1 VISWNG
7 AGITSGSTYLRPWG
21 IDVVG
26 GDVYVSDAVEHVQ
39 PGDISAWGPLQP
51 RVVKF
56 DADGA
61 YQAQWPL
68 DFNYPTD
75 LATDGASVYVVDW
88 LHSKVKGYSS
98 AGVHGSDFA
107 VTDPVGVALG
117 GGTVYATSESNSVF
131 RFPPGTSWSTGN
143 RPSGLAVAPNGD
155 VWVARYEPG
164 TIQRYSPSGSL
175 LGGFDSMGAE
185 DLAVDSSGDLYTSG
199 DAVRRYS
206 PDGTLVGTW
215 NVRSEGIAVDSA
227 NRVYVTQPSR
237 SSSPTGW
244 VYRLDPSDE
253 KPTAALTATPA
264 DPFATQLVTFDA
276 SASTPPTL
284 GHITKYEWDL
294 DGDGTYETHGGLSP
308 TISRRF
314 QQVSTETVR
323 VRVSGSNGPSAS
335 KTITLGIA
343 EPPTTMTVMPSLVA
357 TGDLVSFDASGSI
370 IDRSQIERFEWD
382 LDGNGSFETDTG
394 TSPTTQRS
402 YGSRRAITPALRV
415 TRSGGRVDGATA
427 TLEVRLAPPPG
438 ELGVSINSGDFATND
453 RHVTLS
459 PVWPR
464 LAESALVS
472 DDGGFGAAGST
483 QLVEV
488 EPQIAW
494 TLRSAGAERLPRTV
508 YVRYR
513 INGESQP
520 GTYSDDIVLDE
531 GSPVVTSA
539 RAAHRRL
546 RVKAKD
552 DNTGIRTLVVKKP
565 GASRP
570 FRTVAVGSV
579 RAQARRQISAAVKL
593 PRGVKRAYVRVIDVA
608 GNRSRLRRVSFR

>member
-1 VISWNG
+1 
-7 AGITSGSTYLRPWG
+7 
-21 IDVVG
+21 
-26 GDVYVSDAVEHVQ
+26 
-39 PGDISAWGPLQP
+39 
-51 RVVKF
+51 
-56 DADGA
+56 
-61 YQAQWPL
+61 
-68 DFNYPTD
+68 
-75 LATDGASVYVVDW
+75 
-88 LHSKVKGYSS
+88 
-98 AGVHGSDFA
+98 
-107 VTDPVGVALG
+107 
-117 GGTVYATSESNSVF
+117 
-131 RFPPGTSWSTGN
+131 
-143 RPSGLAVAPNGD
+143 
-155 VWVARYEPG
+155 
-164 TIQRYSPSGSL
+164 

-206 PDGTLVGTW
+206 PDGTLAGTW

-370 IDRSQIERFEWD
+370 IDLSQIERFQWD

-394 TSPTTQRS
+394 TALTAQHVYPTAGTFAVRCRVFDNLGT
-402 YGSRRAITPALRV
+402 GS
-415 TRSGGRVDGATA
+415 GQQ
-427 TLEVRLAPPPG
+427 VRNL
-438 ELGVSINSGDFATND
+438 
-453 RHVTLS
+453 
-459 PVWPR
+459 
-464 LAESALVS
+464 
-472 DDGGFGAAGST
+472 
-483 QLVEV
+483 
-488 EPQIAW
+488 
-494 TLRSAGAERLPRTV
+494 TV
-508 YVRYR
+508 
-513 INGESQP
+513 N
-520 GTYSDDIVLDE
+520 
-531 GSPVVTSA
+531 
-539 RAAHRRL
+539 
-546 RVKAKD
+546 
-552 DNTGIRTLVVKKP
+552 
-565 GASRP
+565 
-570 FRTVAVGSV
+570 
-579 RAQARRQISAAVKL
+579 
-593 PRGVKRAYVRVIDVA
+593 
-608 GNRSRLRRVSFR
+608 